1 MLKKLLY
8 FLLIVGLAISVPTK
22 EASAATVAYA
32 VPLKDL
38 VNVYENRTGKLVPMA
53 VMRINQPLVIQ
64 AEFGA
69 NWWRVKLGNGYGY
82 VYKGD
87 VFRSTTMTTKN
98 VNLSYVNTNTT
109 IMTKVDV
116 DVFDNTSGSLVPMA
130 LLKANYRYPVIADSG
145 NFWKVDV
152 GGRIGY
158 VAKVRVE
165 EDNGVPISVPT
176 KENNS
181 IPISVPTKE
190 VSAATVAY
198 AVPLKDLVNVYEN
211 RTGKLVPMAVMRIN
225 QPLVIQAEFGTN
237 WWRVKLGNG
246 YGYVYKGD
254 VFRSTTMTTQNVN
267 LSYVNTNTTIMTKVD
282 VDVFDNTSGS
292 LVPMAIL
299 KANYRYPVI
308 ADSGN
313 FWKVDVGG
321 RIGYVAKVRVEE
333 DNGVPI
339 LMYHHILTPE
349 DKADSPFATAT
360 TTVTTTEFNSQIDY
374 LASQGYASISM
385 HDLERYLNKSVN
397 LPAKSVVITFDDGII
412 STREYAYPI
421 LKQLGFIAEQ
431 FIITSRIPATPAT
444 FDHKRL
450 HFLSQEDMDTMSDV
464 YSYESHTHNLHSLNE
479 DNSSQ
484 ILTTTDAEVYTDI
497 QTSQGI
503 LGGFKY
509 FAYPFGQY
517 DIDTI
522 NTLKSLGFTMAITTK
537 NGKVTLGENKLEL
550 DRIQILPG
558 VGVTEFADIVDN

>member
-1 MLKKLLY
+1 MLKKLLC

-22 EASAATVAYA
+22 EASAAPVVYA

-38 VNVYENRTGKLVPMA
+38 VSVYENRTGKLVPMA

-64 AEFGA
+64 A
-69 NWWRVKLGNGYGY
+69 
-82 VYKGD
+82 
-87 VFRSTTMTTKN
+87 
-98 VNLSYVNTNTT
+98 
-109 IMTKVDV
+109 
-116 DVFDNTSGSLVPMA
+116 
-130 LLKANYRYPVIADSG
+130 
-145 NFWKVDV
+145 
-152 GGRIGY
+152 
-158 VAKVRVE
+158 
-165 EDNGVPISVPT
+165 
-176 KENNS
+176 
-181 IPISVPTKE
+181 
-190 VSAATVAY
+190 
-198 AVPLKDLVNVYEN
+198 
-211 RTGKLVPMAVMRIN
+211 
-225 QPLVIQAEFGTN
+225 QFGTN
-237 WWRVKLGNG
+237 WWQVKLGNG

-267 LSYVNTNTTIMTKVD
+267 LSYVNTNTSIMTKVD

-292 LVPMAIL
+292 LVSMAIL
-299 KANYRYPVI
+299 KAKYRYPVI

-333 DNGVPI
+333 D
-339 LMYHHILTPE
+339 
-349 DKADSPFATAT
+349 KADSIFATAT

-412 STREYAYPI
+412 STREYAYPK
-421 LKQLGFIAEQ
+421 LKQHGFIAEQ
-431 FIITSRIPATPAT
+431 FIITSRIPASPAT

-464 YSYESHTHNLHSLNE
+464 YSYESHTHNLHNLDGSTG
-479 DNSSQ
+479 SQ
-484 ILTTTDAEVYTDI
+484 VLTTADAEVYADI

-517 DIDTI
+517 DTDTI
-522 NTLKSLGFTMAITTK
+522 NTLKSLGFTMAVTTK
-537 NGKVTLGENKLEL
+537 NGKVTLGENKLEMA
-550 DRIQILPG
+550 RIQILPG
-558 VGVTEFADIVDN
+558 VGVTEFADKVDN

>member
-1 MLKKLLY
+1 M
-8 FLLIVGLAISVPTK
+8 
-22 EASAATVAYA
+22 
-32 VPLKDL
+32 
-38 VNVYENRTGKLVPMA
+38 
-53 VMRINQPLVIQ
+53 
-64 AEFGA
+64 
-69 NWWRVKLGNGYGY
+69 
-82 VYKGD
+82 
-87 VFRSTTMTTKN
+87 
-98 VNLSYVNTNTT
+98 
-109 IMTKVDV
+109 
-116 DVFDNTSGSLVPMA
+116 
-130 LLKANYRYPVIADSG
+130 
-145 NFWKVDV
+145 
-152 GGRIGY
+152 
-158 VAKVRVE
+158 
-165 EDNGVPISVPT
+165 
-176 KENNS
+176 
-181 IPISVPTKE
+181 
-190 VSAATVAY
+190 
-198 AVPLKDLVNVYEN
+198 
-211 RTGKLVPMAVMRIN
+211 
-225 QPLVIQAEFGTN
+225 
-237 WWRVKLGNG
+237 
-246 YGYVYKGD
+246 
-254 VFRSTTMTTQNVN
+254 MTTQNVN